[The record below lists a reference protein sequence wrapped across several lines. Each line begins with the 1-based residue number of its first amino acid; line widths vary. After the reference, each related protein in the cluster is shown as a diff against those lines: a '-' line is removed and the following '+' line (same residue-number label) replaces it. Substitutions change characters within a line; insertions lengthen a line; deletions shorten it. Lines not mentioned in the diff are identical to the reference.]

1 MSAHHEADI
10 VTARDDSKWRVI
22 AVERTVVRAE
32 HVDTGVVSHFH
43 ADDLALIERHP
54 GGAGGGQS

>member
-1 MSAHHEADI
+1 MTHREGD
-10 VTARDDSKWRVI
+10 VTLARDGSKWRVI
-22 AVERTVVRAE
+22 AVERTVVRAV